1 MATGH
6 QDANENQA
14 SDVGLQ
20 QSRSEEDS
28 QDNRDIDSSQF
39 KDKLNT
45 QDRDKSDQGPV
56 ERQLDGTP
64 RSNKG
69 PLATFA
75 ERVAENPTVQRAAY
89 HIPNSA
95 RPILGT
101 MAEPVSR
108 VAGAVDSTL
117 TTEEG
122 HRLTST
128 ANEFFFAIAGF
139 TLMVLTLAV
148 TKLESTFKVVPEE
161 GVRQVTDP
169 MANSGDGFNRGI
181 FGEDIPRKQ
190 LYIKKARA
198 LFSRYVTLISG
209 ATGLRKNP
217 PESHSHSHTTSTSDV
232 TSRVTDEAS
241 HDPNPITGN
250 DESNDGNS
258 SKERETNDNGENF
271 EDRVKKMEEK
281 LVADY
286 NLNKQ

>member
-1 MATGH
+1 MATGN
-6 QDANENQA
+6 QVANENQA
-14 SDVGLQ
+14 SDVELL

-28 QDNRDIDSSQF
+28 QDNRDIDSSQY

-45 QDRDKSDQGPV
+45 HDRDKSDQGPI
-56 ERQLDGTP
+56 ERQLDATP

-69 PLATFA
+69 PLATIA

-101 MAEPVSR
+101 ITEPVSR

-139 TLMVLTLAV
+139 TLMILTLAV
-148 TKLESTFKVVPEE
+148 TKLESTFKVVPEQD
-161 GVRQVTDP
+161 VREVTDS

-181 FGEDIPRKQ
+181 FGEDIPRNQ
-190 LYIKKARA
+190 LYMKKARA
-198 LFSRYVTLISG
+198 LFSRYVTLVHG

-217 PESHSHSHTTSTSDV
+217 ESRSHSRTTSTSDV
-232 TSRVTDEAS
+232 TSSVTNEAS
-241 HDPNPITGN
+241 HDTNRNTSN
-250 DESNDGNS
+250 DELNDENF
-258 SKERETNDNGENF
+258 SKERETNGNSESF
-271 EDRVKKMEEK
+271 QDRVQKMEEK